1 MCLLPTSFQ
10 ITHSL
15 VSTHIRMIKIRIYL
29 SSILTSQCS
38 IVCNEN
44 HNLNVL
50 LKQSSLLCKQ
60 LEVHVNCL
68 EMVQTCCVV
77 CAFVYKIPPSSHCL
91 FMFMFI
97 PWFDLILFRSSITLK
112 GLFTSKH
119 NMHLNKSYHRNKD
132 QLKGEEEGGSNL
144 PKNWVLT

>member
-15 VSTHIRMIKIRIYL
+15 VSTHVRMRIIRIYL

-38 IVCNEN
+38 TVCNEN

-60 LEVHVNCL
+60 LEFHVNCF

-77 CAFVYKIPPSSHCL
+77 CAFVYKIPPPLLSLSVYVYVYNGG
-91 FMFMFI
+91 
-97 PWFDLILFRSSITLK
+97 LILFYFVRL
-112 GLFTSKH
+112 
-119 NMHLNKSYHRNKD
+119 
-132 QLKGEEEGGSNL
+132 
-144 PKNWVLT
+144 

>member
-1 MCLLPTSFQ
+1 MPIAYIISNYT
-10 ITHSL
+10 
-15 VSTHIRMIKIRIYL
+15 L
-29 SSILTSQCS
+29 SSLYTCK
-38 IVCNEN
+38 NEN
-44 HNLNVL
+44 NSDISFFHLNITVLHCFNDNNRLNVL

-119 NMHLNKSYHRNKD
+119 NMHLNKIYHRNKD
-132 QLKGEEEGGSNL
+132 QLKGEEEGGGVESS
-144 PKNWVLT
+144 